1 MKTLR
6 LVILRTLRGVNI
18 GGLSGIASTELEKI
32 HGFWAAFLLPL
43 CSLAVSLV
51 AFFMSRHRYGKD
63 SSMAYFLK
71 AKLTELGFFFSPS

>member
-1 MKTLR
+1 MIIVTLSH
-6 LVILRTLRGVNI
+6 VILRTIRGVNI

-51 AFFMSRHRYGKD
+51 AFFMSRHRYGMD

-71 AKLTELGFFFSPS
+71 LN